1 MKKRAFMVLI
11 VFLLALSLFSAA
23 AEEPPKCGVLCQMGG
38 WWSEF
43 RGEESLVGEEL

>member
-1 MKKRAFMVLI
+1 MKKRTFAVLI
-11 VFLLALSLFSAA
+11 VFLLVVSLFSAA
-23 AEEPPKCGVLCQMGG
+23 AEECGFFCQMGR